1 VLLDE
6 GADQTQQFLLFRPCA
21 PPQESRDIFMFH
33 LPSGSD
39 IGFVA
44 DEQSP

>member
-21 PPQESRDIFMFH
+21 PTQENRDVLMLH

-44 DEQSP
+44 DEQSS